1 MTSYSCDATVMFCD
15 IRNFT
20 MLFEQIDPIEAVSF
34 ANEVLAVLGTE
45 VEKKNGVVDRF
56 TGDGFLA
63 HFGVEGTGFNHAD
76 MACRSVIDMRSRLNQ
91 INSKRYLKTE
101 NVLNIGIG
109 IHTGEVAV
117 GEITSGRITQKTILG
132 DTVNTASRI
141 ESLTKFFT
149 VDALISESTKNQI
162 SVDWK
167 LQKMPLKKLK
177 GIERDVQTYWLL
189 PMNKIN

>member
-1 MTSYSCDATVMFCD
+1 MISYSCEATVMFCD

-20 MLFEQIDPIEAVSF
+20 MLFEKEDPIKAISF
-34 ANEVLAVLGTE
+34 ANEVLAVLGNE
-45 VEKKNGVVDRF
+45 VEKNNGVVDRF

-63 HFGVEGTGFNHAD
+63 HFGVSRSVSNHAD
-76 MACRSVIDMRSRLNQ
+76 MACRSVIDMRDCLTQ

-101 NVLNIGIG
+101 NVLNIGMG
-109 IHTGEVAV
+109 IHSGEVAV
-117 GEITSGRITQKTILG
+117 GEITSGKITQKTILG

-141 ESLTKFFT
+141 ESLTSFFT
-149 VDALISESTKNQI
+149 VDTLISESTKNQI
-162 SVDWK
+162 SEVWK

-189 PMNKIN
+189 PMN

>member
-1 MTSYSCDATVMFCD
+1 MFCD

-20 MLFEQIDPIEAVSF
+20 MLFEKEDPIKAISF
-34 ANEVLAVLGTE
+34 ANEVLAVLGNE
-45 VEKKNGVVDRF
+45 VEKNNGVVDRF

-63 HFGVEGTGFNHAD
+63 HFGVGRSVSNHAD
-76 MACRSVIDMRSRLNQ
+76 MACRSVIDMRDCLTQ

-101 NVLNIGIG
+101 NVLNIGMG
-109 IHTGEVAV
+109 IHSGEVAV
-117 GEITSGRITQKTILG
+117 GEITSGKITQKTILG

-141 ESLTKFFT
+141 ESLTSFFT
-149 VDALISESTKNQI
+149 VDTLISESTKNQI
-162 SVDWK
+162 SEVWK

-189 PMNKIN
+189 PMN